1 MKHLYFSLILALGF
15 SASCEAQTVAS
26 VNLKN
31 LEGITTNTADLV
43 GNGNPTIVCF
53 WATWCSPCKREL
65 NNYMD
70 YYADWQ
76 DETGAQ
82 IIAVSIDDSRS
93 MSRVA
98 PFVMSSG
105 WEYEVL
111 LDPGRDFARAMQVIN
126 VPHTFLVNGEGEV
139 VWTHNNYAEGDEEE
153 LYEELL
159 KLVE

>member
-1 MKHLYFSLILALGF
+1 MKHQLIALALFVGV
-15 SASCEAQTVAS
+15 SAHYEAQKVAS
-26 VNLKN
+26 VNLEN
-31 LEGITTNTADLV
+31 LEGMTVNPSDLV
-43 GNGNPTIVCF
+43 GKSNPTIICF

-76 DETGAQ
+76 EETGAK

-98 PFVMSSG
+98 PFVLSSG

-126 VPHTFLVNGEGEV
+126 VPHTFLVNGDGDV

>member
-1 MKHLYFSLILALGF
+1 
-15 SASCEAQTVAS
+15 
-26 VNLKN
+26 
-31 LEGITTNTADLV
+31 
-43 GNGNPTIVCF
+43 
-53 WATWCSPCKREL
+53 
-65 NNYMD
+65 MD
-70 YYADWQ
+70 YYADWKE
-76 DETGAQ
+76 ETGAE

-98 PFVMSSG
+98 PFVLSSG

-126 VPHTFLVNGEGEV
+126 VPHTFLVNGDGDV

>member
-1 MKHLYFSLILALGF
+1 MKHLYIALILALGI
-15 SASCEAQTVAS
+15 SASSEAQSVAS
-26 VNLKN
+26 VNLKS
-31 LEGITTNTADLV
+31 LEGITVNTTDLV
-43 GNGNPTIVCF
+43 GNGNPTIICF

-93 MSRVA
+93 MSRVS

-105 WEYEVL
+105 WEYEIL
-111 LDPGRDFARAMQVIN
+111 LDPGRDFARAMPVIN